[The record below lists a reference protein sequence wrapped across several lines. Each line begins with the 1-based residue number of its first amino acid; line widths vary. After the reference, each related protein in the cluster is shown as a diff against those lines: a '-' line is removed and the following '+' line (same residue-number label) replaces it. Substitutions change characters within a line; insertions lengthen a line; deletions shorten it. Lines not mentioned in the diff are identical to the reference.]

1 MDDKTNKKGSH
12 QVGEEFFAE
21 FWEESWTYIK
31 TVVDVLR
38 EPVLILDK
46 NLCVLAANEPFYR
59 LFQVEQKDTEGQV
72 VYKLG
77 NGQWDIPAL
86 RKLLEDILPK
96 NTFFRGF
103 EVDHEFPYIGHRTIV
118 LNARHIS
125 SKNRAPSERLPAIIM
140 LAMED
145 VTEIMA
151 HLGSTLPFLMT
162 LSKDDYQYLGDGK
175 SLDDKR
181 CIVFWYRN
189 EDTKLRAIYNDLSV
203 ADVQE
208 KDIP

>member
-125 SKNRAPSERLPAIIM
+125 SKDRAPSERLPAIIM

-145 VTEIMA
+145 VTEIMTIA
-151 HLGSTLPFLMT
+151 KTLANHTTQLEKT
-162 LSKDDYQYLGDGK
+162 LAKQTEKLAAK
-175 SLDDKR
+175 ITKMEKQLDILK
-181 CIVFWYRN
+181 
-189 EDTKLRAIYNDLSV
+189 K
-203 ADVQE
+203 
-208 KDIP
+208 K